1 MASLLE
7 AVPRAAGEIL
17 RFAQDDSLGV
27 VWVMEAL
34 GIGHAGGVVC

>member
-1 MASLLE
+1 MARLLE
-7 AVPRAAGEIL
+7 ALPRAAGEIL

-27 VWVMEAL
+27 VWMKETL